1 MNPRQFVV
9 FSRVLYAVDPID
21 FFTQKHLMR
30 RQVETN
36 PITMTFHRAT
46 QTFLTGL
53 LCFLM
58 LAPTWTSAE
67 GTKQTTATATDRT
80 HLLMNFSEYND
91 FGRYNGTV
99 DQRLFIHIENP
110 ENIQLYHVQNI
121 KEQLYSGNIHPSNGI
136 TATHTS
142 WVMDQILRNGNE

>member
-110 ENIQLYHVQNI
+110 ETEIVYFGFSEFYSLPHCHKMEAVGRGTFVLRIQV
-121 KEQLYSGNIHPSNGI
+121 
-136 TATHTS
+136 
-142 WVMDQILRNGNE
+142 VM